1 MVKVLGIK
9 ITDRIKEAGLVQKAL
24 SRHAAVVSTRLGFHE
39 LNDELCSREGFM
51 VIHLAGHVDDCEEL
65 VEKLKRIEG
74 LFIREMAFSHGM
86 SDASMDCEGTTI
98 LGIMVPRREELG
110 PAVQSLLTT
119 YGCVIRTRLGVNEVY
134 FGEPAGLII
143 LELAGDRSQ
152 FASLECSLREIEEIA
167 IGRICFPA

>member
-1 MVKVLGIK
+1 MVRVIGIK

-24 SRHAAVVSTRLGFHE
+24 SDHGSVISTRMGFHE
-39 LNDELCSREGFM
+39 LSEELCSREGFM
-51 VIHLAGHVDDCEEL
+51 IIHLAGQPDDCKEL
-65 VEKLKRIEG
+65 YARLKIIEG
-74 LFIREMAFSHGM
+74 IFVKEMAFSHGP
-86 SDASMDCEGTTI
+86 SDASVECEGTTL
-98 LGIMVPRREELG
+98 LGALVPRRDDLG
-110 PAVQSLLTT
+110 IQVQKLLTT

-152 FASLECSLREIEEIA
+152 YVSLEKALREIEEIA

>member
-1 MVKVLGIK
+1 MVRVLGIK

-24 SRHAAVVSTRLGFHE
+24 SQHGSVVSTRLGFHE

-51 VIHLAGHVDDCEEL
+51 VIHLAGQADDCEEL
-65 VEKLKRIEG
+65 VAKLRNIEG
-74 LFIREMAFSHGM
+74 LFVKEMIFSHGL
-86 SDASMDCEGTTI
+86 SDASTDCEGTTV

-110 PAVQSLLTT
+110 PAVQALLTT

-152 FASLECSLREIEEIA
+152 YASLERSLREIEEIA

>member
-1 MVKVLGIK
+1 MVRVLGIK

-24 SRHAAVVSTRLGFHE
+24 SEHGSVVSTRLGFHE

-51 VIHLAGHVDDCEEL
+51 IIHLAGYVDDCEEL
-65 VEKLKRIEG
+65 VARLKGIEG
-74 LFIREMAFSHGM
+74 LFVKEMAFSHGL
-86 SDASMDCEGTTI
+86 SDASTDCDGTTI

-110 PAVQSLLTT
+110 PAVQALLTT

-152 FASLECSLREIEEIA
+152 YASLERSLREIEEIA

>member
-1 MVKVLGIK
+1 MVRVLGIK

-24 SRHAAVVSTRLGFHE
+24 SEHSGVVSTRLGFHE
-39 LNDELCSREGFM
+39 LNEELCSREGFM
-51 VIHLAGHVDDCEEL
+51 VIHLAGLPDDCEAL
-65 VEKLKRIEG
+65 SAHLNRIEG
-74 LFIREMAFSHGM
+74 LFVKEMVFSHGL
-86 SDASMDCEGTTI
+86 SDAAMECDGTTI
-98 LGIMVPRREELG
+98 LGVMVPRRDDLG
-110 PAVQSLLTT
+110 PQVQALLTT

-152 FASLECSLREIEEIA
+152 YASLERTLRELEEIA

>member
-24 SRHAAVVSTRLGFHE
+24 SQHGAVVSTRLGFHE

-51 VIHLAGHVDDCEEL
+51 IIHLAGQVDDCEEL
-65 VEKLKRIEG
+65 VAKLNGIEG
-74 LFIREMAFSHGM
+74 LFVREMVFSHGL
-86 SDASMDCEGTTI
+86 SDASMDCDGTTI

-119 YGCVIRTRLGVNEVY
+119 FGCVIRTRLGVNEVY

-143 LELAGDRSQ
+143 LELSGDRSQ
-152 FASLECSLREIEEIA
+152 HASLEQSLREIEEIA

>member
-1 MVKVLGIK
+1 MVRVIGIK

-24 SRHAAVVSTRLGFHE
+24 SYHGNVISTRLGFHE
-39 LNDELCSREGFM
+39 LSNEVCSREGFM
-51 VIHLAGHVDDCEEL
+51 IIHLAGLPDDCEEL
-65 VEKLKRIEG
+65 AEKLKRIEG
-74 LFIREMAFSHGM
+74 IFVKEMAFSHGT
-86 SDASMDCEGTTI
+86 SDAPTECEGVTL
-98 LGIMVPRREELG
+98 LGVLVPRRDDLG
-110 PAVQSLLTT
+110 LHVQALLTT

-152 FASLECSLREIEEIA
+152 FSSLEKALREIEEIA

>member
-1 MVKVLGIK
+1 MVRVLGIK

-24 SRHAAVVSTRLGFHE
+24 SEHAAVVSTRLGFHE

-51 VIHLAGHVDDCEEL
+51 IIHLAGNADECDDL
-65 VEKLKRIEG
+65 ALKLKDIEG
-74 LFIREMAFSHGM
+74 LFVREMVFSHGL
-86 SDASMDCEGTTI
+86 SDAPMECEGTTI
-98 LGIMVPRREELG
+98 LGIMVPRRDDLG
-110 PAVQSLLTT
+110 PAVQALLTA

-152 FASLECSLREIEEIA
+152 YLSLERSLREIDEIA
-167 IGRICFPA
+167 IGRICFPI

>member
-1 MVKVLGIK
+1 MVRVLGIK
-9 ITDRIKEAGLVQKAL
+9 ITDRIKEAGLVQNVL
-24 SRHAAVVSTRLGFHE
+24 SEHSSVISTRLGFHE

-51 VIHLAGHVDDCEEL
+51 VMHLAGNIDDCGNL
-65 VEKLKRIEG
+65 AAKLKGIEG
-74 LFIREMAFSHGM
+74 LFVREMIFSHGL
-86 SDASMDCEGTTI
+86 SDAPMECEGTTI
-98 LGIMVPRREELG
+98 IGILVPRSDNLG
-110 PAVQSLLTT
+110 PTVQALLTT

-152 FASLECSLREIEEIA
+152 FLSLERSLREIEEIA

>member
-1 MVKVLGIK
+1 MVRILGIR

-24 SRHAAVVSTRLGFHE
+24 SLHSSVVSTRLGFHE

-51 VIHLAGHVDDCEEL
+51 VIHLAGQIDDCDEL
-65 VEKLKRIEG
+65 TMKLMKTEG
-74 LFIREMAFSHGM
+74 LFVKEMLFSHGL
-86 SDASMDCEGTTI
+86 SDAPMEGDGSTI
-98 LGIMVPRREELG
+98 LGIMVPRRDGLG
-110 PAVQSLLTT
+110 PAVQAILTS

-152 FASLECSLREIEEIA
+152 FASLERSLREIEEIA